1 MEPGDLIVE
10 RYRLVALV
18 GRGAMGV
25 VWRAQDEQLDRQVAV
40 KELLLDTS
48 ADDKRTAQAVA
59 RAMRE
64 GRIAGRLEHPNA
76 ISVHEVVEH
85 EGRPCLVM
93 EYLESQSLG
102 TMIATRGP
110 LPPDE
115 VAAIGVQVA
124 DALAEAHAAG
134 IVHRDVK
141 PDNVLI
147 TTDGTAK
154 ITDFGVSRAAGDA
167 TVTATG
173 FVAGTPA
180 FLAPE
185 VASGQEGDARSDVFS
200 LGSTLYHAL
209 EGEPPFGM
217 DDNAI
222 AMLHKV
228 AAGNVRPP
236 QRSGELAGLV
246 MWLLRVDPA
255 ERPTM
260 RGVYHALTAAAHG
273 QPLPEYQPRPQTLV
287 LQPGRRMS
295 RRTVFAGLAAAGLVA
310 GGVALGV
317 LISGSTSRGATGETG
332 APPAADRSTTTTA
345 PPTDKRCSASF
356 AVQDTWPGGY
366 NAEVTVRNEGTEK
379 ITGWTVRW
387 TMPDGH
393 RINDV
398 WNGADTQDGG
408 SITVTSEDWNALI
421 DPGAAT
427 PFGMNVNAADDDR
440 EQPTVDC
447 VAD

>member
-1 MEPGDLIVE
+1 MDTGDLIAE
-10 RYRLVALV
+10 RYRVVALV
-18 GRGAMGV
+18 GRGAMGI
-25 VWRAQDEQLDRQVAV
+25 VWRAHDERLDRPVAV

-48 ADDKRTAQAVA
+48 ADEERTAEAVA

-64 GRIAGRLEHPNA
+64 GRIAGRLAHPNA
-76 ISVHEVVEH
+76 VAVHEVVEH

-93 EYLESQSLG
+93 EYLEAQSLG
-102 TMIATRGP
+102 AMIAARGP

-147 TTDGTAK
+147 TADGTAK
-154 ITDFGVSRAAGDA
+154 ITDFGVSRAADDA

-185 VASGQEGDARSDVFS
+185 VATGQDGDSRSDVFS

-209 EGEPPFGM
+209 EGVPPFGM

-228 AAGNVRPP
+228 AAGDVRPP

-273 QPLPEYQPRPQTLV
+273 QPLPEYHPRPSTLV
-287 LQPGRRMS
+287 LPAARRVS
-295 RRTVFAGLAAAGLVA
+295 RRTVVAGLAAAGLMA
-310 GGVALGV
+310 GGVVVGV
-317 LISGSTSRGATGETG
+317 LISGSPPGATGDTG
-332 APPAADRSTTTTA
+332 TRPPASTATTT
-345 PPTDKRCSASF
+345 PPPDERCSASF
-356 AVQDTWPGGY
+356 AVKESWPGGY
-366 NAEVTVRNEGTEK
+366 NAEVTVRNDGTEK

-387 TMPDGH
+387 TMPEGH
-393 RINDV
+393 ELNDV
-398 WNGADTQDGG
+398 WAGVESRDGRT
-408 SITVTSEDWNALI
+408 ITVTNEDWNALI
-421 DPGAAT
+421 DPGT
-427 PFGMNVNAADDDR
+427 SIGVGMGVNADNDDR
-440 EQPTVDC
+440 EKPAVECT
-447 VAD
+447 AD

>member
-1 MEPGDLIVE
+1 MEPGDLIAE
-10 RYRLVALV
+10 RYRLVALI

-25 VWRAQDEQLDRQVAV
+25 VWRARDERDDRSVAV

-48 ADDKRTAQAVA
+48 ADDERTAEAVA

-64 GRIAGRLEHPNA
+64 GRIAGRLSHPNA
-76 ISVHEVVEH
+76 VAVHEVVEH

-93 EYLESQSLG
+93 EYLEAQSLG
-102 TMIATRGP
+102 AMIATRGP

-115 VAAIGVQVA
+115 VAAVGVQVA

-147 TTDGTAK
+147 TADGTAK
-154 ITDFGVSRAAGDA
+154 ITDFGVSRAADDA

-185 VASGQEGDARSDVFS
+185 VATGQDGDARSDVFS

-228 AAGNVRPP
+228 AAGHVRPP
-236 QRSGELAGLV
+236 QRAGELAGMV

-273 QPLPEYQPRPQTLV
+273 QPLPEYHPRPPTLM
-287 LQPGRRMS
+287 LPPARRMS
-295 RRTVFAGLAAAGLVA
+295 RRTVVAGLAAAGLVA

-317 LISGSTSRGATGETG
+317 LISGSPPDATGATG
-332 APPAADRSTTTTA
+332 APPTTGRSTST
-345 PPTDKRCSASF
+345 PPPADERCSASF
-356 AVQDTWPGGY
+356 AVKETWEGGY
-366 NAEVTVRNEGTEK
+366 NAEVTVRNDGTEK
-379 ITGWTVRW
+379 ITGWTLRW
-387 TMPDGH
+387 TVPDGH
-393 RINDV
+393 EINDV
-398 WNGADTQDGG
+398 WAGEESLDGRT
-408 SITVTSEDWNALI
+408 ITVTSEDWNALI
-421 DPGAAT
+421 DPGAAV
-427 PFGMNVNAADDDR
+427 PVGMGFNATNENREEPAVECTAD
-440 EQPTVDC
+440 
-447 VAD
+447 